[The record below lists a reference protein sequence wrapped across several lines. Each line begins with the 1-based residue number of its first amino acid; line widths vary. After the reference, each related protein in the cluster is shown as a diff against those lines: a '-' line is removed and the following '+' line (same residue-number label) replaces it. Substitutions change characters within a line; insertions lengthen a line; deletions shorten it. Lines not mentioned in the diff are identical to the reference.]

1 MVSSESAA
9 GAMKVVKERDCDY
22 VACSSIHCTTR
33 DNSQK
38 SPSCDEWKNDMLYI
52 RL

>member
-1 MVSSESAA
+1 MGGGSLLKGKLKTVGS
-9 GAMKVVKERDCDY
+9 